1 MLDVQDFLRLFLP
14 IEYPFEIVRVEKNNN
29 PDEAHIYIEV
39 SKDYR
44 PYEELPYIATYYDRE
59 IEHLRLFKYRCF
71 LHYRL
76 PIYRNKDKSKTQALD
91 VPISRPLSRFT
102 LEYETHVMDLMK
114 IHHCFTNVANQLKI
128 NAQRVENIFHL
139 YTDEDFQRHNSEKLT
154 NVKKV
159 GIDETSTKK
168 GHNYMTI
175 FVDLEEFKLLHIEQG
190 KDSQTIKKFA
200 EKLPDVNTVEQVSI
214 DMSPAFISGVK
225 SYLPKAAI
233 TFDKW
238 HIWKVFFKHFEDF
251 EQKNKDII
259 EFRDYIISEFEQI
272 YQHKSVELAQAH
284 LVYLMD
290 FIEDFSS
297 LKAKSTLIK
306 SLEAHF
312 QGIINYI
319 QSQITNGILE
329 GMNSKIQTIKRVA
342 KGFRYF
348 ENFNKMVMFVFG
360 AIKPKKFATQ

>member
-1 MLDVQDFLRLFLP
+1 MSEVQDFLQLFLP
-14 IEYPFEIVRVEKNNN
+14 ISYPFEIVRVEKKEELQ
-29 PDEAHIYIEV
+29 EAHIYIEV
-39 SKDYR
+39 AKDYR
-44 PYEELPYIATYYDRE
+44 PYDDLPYIATYYDRE
-59 IEHLRLFKYRCF
+59 VEHLRLFKYRCF

-76 PIYRNKDKSKTQALD
+76 PVYRDQDKTRTKALEI
-91 VPISRPLSRFT
+91 PLSRPLSRFT
-102 LEYETHVMDLMK
+102 LEYEANVMFLMK
-114 IHHCFTNVANQLKI
+114 LHHCFTSVAKQLKI
-128 NAQRVENIFHL
+128 NVQRVETIFHL
-139 YTDEDFQRHNSEKLT
+139 YTNEDFQRHNSEKLSS
-154 NVKKV
+154 VKKV

-175 FVDLEEFKLLHIEQG
+175 FVDLEDFQLLHIEQG
-190 KDSQTIKKFA
+190 KDSQTIQNFA
-200 EKLPDVNTVEQVSI
+200 EKLPDANQVEQVSI
-214 DMSPAFISGVK
+214 DMSPAFISAVK
-225 SYLPKAAI
+225 SNLPKAAI

-238 HIWKVFFKHFEDF
+238 HVWKIFFKHFEDF

-259 EFRDYIISEFEQI
+259 EFRDYIISEFEQV

-319 QSQITNGILE
+319 ESQITNGVLE

-348 ENFNKMVMFVFG
+348 DNFKKMVMFVFG
-360 AIKPKKFATQ
+360 AIQAKNFQTQ

>member
-1 MLDVQDFLRLFLP
+1 LP
-14 IEYPFEIVRVEKNNN
+14 V
-29 PDEAHIYIEV
+29 
-39 SKDYR
+39 YR
-44 PYEELPYIATYYDRE
+44 D
-59 IEHLRLFKYRCF
+59 
-71 LHYRL
+71 
-76 PIYRNKDKSKTQALD
+76 KDKTQTKALE
-91 VPISRPLSRFT
+91 VPNSRPLSRFT
-102 LEYETHVMDLMK
+102 LEYEAHVMDLMK
-114 IHHCFTNVANQLKI
+114 IYHCFTSVAKQLKI
-128 NAQRVENIFHL
+128 NTQRVESIFHL
-139 YTDEDFQRHNSEKLT
+139 YTNDDFERHHSEKLAAI
-154 NVKKV
+154 KKV

-168 GHNYMTI
+168 GHHYMTV
-175 FVDLEEFKLLHIEQG
+175 FVDLETFRLLHIEPG
-190 KDSQTIKKFA
+190 KDSQTIQKFA
-200 EKLPDVNTVEQVSI
+200 EKLPDANAVEQVSI

-259 EFRDYIISEFEQI
+259 AFRDYIISEFEQV

-297 LKAKSTLIK
+297 LKSKSALIK

-319 QSQITNGILE
+319 ESQITNGILE

-348 ENFNKMVMFVFG
+348 DNFKKMVMFVFG
-360 AIKPKKFATQ
+360 AIKPKVLIAQ

>member
-1 MLDVQDFLRLFLP
+1 
-14 IEYPFEIVRVEKNNN
+14 
-29 PDEAHIYIEV
+29 
-39 SKDYR
+39 
-44 PYEELPYIATYYDRE
+44 
-59 IEHLRLFKYRCF
+59 

-76 PIYRNKDKSKTQALD
+76 PIYRNKDKSKTQALE
-91 VPISRPLSRFT
+91 VPNSRPLSRFT
-102 LEYETHVMDLMK
+102 LEYEAHVMDLMK
-114 IHHCFTNVANQLKI
+114 IHHCFTSVANQLKI
-128 NAQRVENIFHL
+128 NVQRVENIFHL
-139 YTDEDFQRHNSEKLT
+139 YTNEDFQRHNSEKLT
-154 NVKKV
+154 HVKKV

-175 FVDLEEFKLLHIEQG
+175 FVDLEEFQLLHIEQG
-190 KDSQTIKKFA
+190 KDSQTIQKFA
-200 EKLPDVNTVEQVSI
+200 EKLPDANTVEQVSI

-272 YQHKSVELAQAH
+272 YQHKSVELAQVH

-297 LKAKSTLIK
+297 LK
-306 SLEAHF
+306 AHF

-348 ENFNKMVMFVFG
+348 QNFNKMVMFVFG
-360 AIKPKKFATQ
+360 AIKPKKFVTQ